1 MKLSKILDLA
11 MMGAYEQT
19 KWRNEVLN
27 TNPGSAIFK
36 HIAEEGEKDLK
47 EVKELL
53 YKVKSGLL
61 DDEQY

>member
-19 KWRNEVLN
+19 QWRNKVLY
-27 TNPGSAIFK
+27 TNPSSAIFK

-53 YKVKSGLL
+53 YKVESGLL